1 MNELTI
7 LFAFYS
13 VCNSNN
19 ISSELLKDIKKLLYK
34 YRRKV
39 QNFVSIAN
47 YDKYLNQ
54 LLGYID
60 GLNKNNGV
68 K

>member
-7 LFAFYS
+7 LFAFYN

-19 ISSELLKDIKKLLYK
+19 ISHELLKDIKKLLYK
-34 YRRKV
+34 YRRKF